1 MTNGDDDLGRKTVLT
16 FGTEVAAEHRSHRS
30 TVDAAEHRSRRST
43 VDAADHRSRTVT
55 KLTSPE
61 LKTA

>member
-30 TVDAAEHRSRRST
+30 TVDAAVERSET
-43 VDAADHRSRTVT
+43 Q
-55 KLTSPE
+55 LTSPE
-61 LKTA
+61 LKTAQISREQNQDGGTQ